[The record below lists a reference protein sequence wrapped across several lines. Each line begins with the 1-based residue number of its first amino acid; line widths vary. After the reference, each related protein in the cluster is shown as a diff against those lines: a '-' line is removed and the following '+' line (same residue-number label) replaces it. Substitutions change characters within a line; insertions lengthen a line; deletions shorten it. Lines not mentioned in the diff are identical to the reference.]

1 MLLLLLFGGEKKSE
15 IEDRSSDMTQNQRVN
30 GRKLR
35 YLIEYFKN
43 TQGRFF
49 QNVTIQ
55 INQSL

>member
-1 MLLLLLFGGEKKSE
+1 LLLFGGEKKSE

-35 YLIEYFKN
+35 YLIQYFKN

-49 QNVTIQ
+49 QNVGIQ
-55 INQSL
+55 INWSL